1 MVFGYSDSSSGS
13 AVRVSYMLKENNER
27 FSEASRR
34 DFKIALQENIFA
46 VFATIASIEFT
57 KSRCCDLRNPILKTL
72 P

>member
-1 MVFGYSDSSSGS
+1 
-13 AVRVSYMLKENNER
+13 MLKENNER